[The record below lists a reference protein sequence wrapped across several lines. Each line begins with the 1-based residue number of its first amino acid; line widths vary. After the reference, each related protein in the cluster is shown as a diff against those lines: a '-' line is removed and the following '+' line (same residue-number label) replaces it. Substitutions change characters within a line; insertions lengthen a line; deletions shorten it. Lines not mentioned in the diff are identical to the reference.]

1 MSGNI
6 TLTDTL
12 SINNKKLS
20 IDLNGHTITAANN
33 QRAFNISNDGTLEI
47 KDSVG
52 KGIIQGN
59 GTVTGHGGAIYMEG
73 SGSALTISGGT
84 IQGFTASTSGG
95 GVYMSDG
102 TFNMTG
108 GAIENCT
115 APEGAGVKMYPD
127 SGNTCTFTMSD
138 SAEIKNCSNDGVS
151 IAWSGTSKFIMSGGT
166 IDNNKGYGLWT
177 SARSNTEILLSG
189 GTITNSERYD
199 MVIHTGV
206 QLHVNNATVSGK
218 IQNRGT
224 ITGTENAEF
233 TGTVVNESVG
243 KIVSGKFER
252 IEDASATGVCNEV
265 EYEAYVKLIGHRWP
279 DESTLKAIQD
289 KAHGNAQLK
298 FLSYVTPNDME
309 NTLTIPEGVTV
320 TVDLTGKQVAGE
332 NAEKKII
339 NHGNLTLIDSGTG
352 STLSI
357 PIENNGTLNANG
369 GTVTG
374 EVTNKGTITTTGE
387 KATQF
392 SGGVTNESDGKI
404 ENGTFSGEVTN
415 NGAIND
421 GTFSGKVKN
430 NGTIGNG
437 NFIGAVTNEKT
448 GVISGGKFDESKLT
462 NNGGTLPP
470 KPGDNKPDDT
480 NKDNDKKEDTE
491 PVAPVVK
498 RYDLTVKNA
507 EVTVKDADGKAV
519 EFTKAEDGTLTA
531 KVPENAEVTVKY
543 TAPTDAIVFDLW
555 SINSDAKLDVNV
567 KENPLTFK
575 MPAQAVT
582 IEAMTQ
588 DATIESE
595 GPGVLGTAAMI
606 GVAGAGTAVLGYT
619 GYMIGTE
626 LYLNTVLPA
635 GAAIPQNTTELA
647 KLLDSPADDIS
658 PLTGRELVA
667 RKVKA
672 LSIMA
677 GSYGEKQRA
686 EFNVVN
692 DIPAMRK
699 LFAEWDTPIVQNP
712 FELGKQVMYPGA
724 AIENDFGWAKLHPV
738 VEGYKNYHKM
748 PYDRASWDL
757 LSVVYLLHPEY
768 FTESEPGTVAVDD
781 KGFTNFTPGPDGR
794 HRWLTATP
802 EQLTRLRDCIVRTTT
817 RAPKHTEL

>member
-12 SINNKKLS
+12 SINSEKLS
-20 IDLNGHTITAANN
+20 IDLNGHTITAASN
-33 QRAFNISNDGTLEI
+33 QRAFNISNGGTLEI

-59 GTVTGHGGAIYMEG
+59 GTVTGRGGAIYMEG

-84 IQGFTASTSGG
+84 IQGFTVSAHGGGVYMSGGTFTMTGGKIYNCSSSGTDLSGG
-95 GVYMSDG
+95 GVYMAEG
-102 TFNMTG
+102 TFDMSG
-108 GAIENCT
+108 GSIENCT
-115 APEGAGVKMYPD
+115 AHEGAGVKMYPD
-127 SGNTCTFTMSD
+127 SENTTCTFTMSD
-138 SAEIKNCSNDGVS
+138 LAEIKNCSNDGVS

-233 TGTVVNESVG
+233 TGTVVNESAG
-243 KIVSGKFER
+243 KIESGKFKR
-252 IEDASATGVCNEV
+252 IEDASTAGVCNAV
-265 EYEAYVKLIGHRWP
+265 EYEAYVKLIGHSWP
-279 DESTLKAIQD
+279 DKSTLRAIQD

-298 FLSYVTPNDME
+298 FLSYVTPDDME

-339 NHGNLTLIDSGTG
+339 NYGNLTLIDSGTG
-352 STLSI
+352 GTLNI

-437 NFIGAVTNEKT
+437 NFTGDVTNEKT
-448 GVISGGKFDESKLT
+448 GVISGGKFDENKLT

-606 GVAGAGTAVLGYT
+606 GVAGAGTVVLGYT

-647 KLLDSPADDIS
+647 KLLWTEAGKPAPAAVMAEDATDEQKALTWAVESQLISADKPADAS
-658 PLTGRELVA
+658 VGRWEVI
-667 RKVKA
+667 RGWNRVKE
-672 LSIMA
+672 M
-677 GSYGEKQRA
+677 K
-686 EFNVVN
+686 
-692 DIPAMRK
+692 
-699 LFAEWDTPIVQNP
+699 
-712 FELGKQVMYPGA
+712 
-724 AIENDFGWAKLHPV
+724 
-738 VEGYKNYHKM
+738 
-748 PYDRASWDL
+748 
-757 LSVVYLLHPEY
+757 
-768 FTESEPGTVAVDD
+768 
-781 KGFTNFTPGPDGR
+781 
-794 HRWLTATP
+794 
-802 EQLTRLRDCIVRTTT
+802 
-817 RAPKHTEL
+817 

>member
-1 MSGNI
+1 MSGDI
-6 TLTDTL
+6 TLTGTL

-33 QRAFNISNDGTLEI
+33 QRAFNISNGGTLEI

-52 KGIIQGN
+52 EGIIQGN
-59 GTVTGHGGAIYMEG
+59 GTVTGSGGAIYMKG

-84 IQGFTASTSGG
+84 IQGFTVSAHGGGVYMSGGTFTMTGGKIYNCSSSGTNLSGG
-95 GVYMSDG
+95 GVYMAEG
-102 TFNMTG
+102 TFDMSG
-108 GAIENCT
+108 GSIENCT
-115 APEGAGVKMYPD
+115 AHEGAGVEMYPD

-177 SARSNTEILLSG
+177 SSGSNTEITLSG
-189 GTITNSERYD
+189 GTITNSESYD
-199 MVIHTGV
+199 MVIHKGV
-206 QLHVNNATVSGK
+206 QLRVNDATVSGK

-252 IEDASATGVCNEV
+252 IEDASTAGVCNAV

-279 DESTLKAIQD
+279 DESTLRAIQD
-289 KAHGNAQLK
+289 KAYGNAQLK
-298 FLSYVTPNDME
+298 FPSYVTPNDME

-352 STLSI
+352 STLNI
-357 PIENNGTLNANG
+357 PIENYGTLNANG

-421 GTFSGKVKN
+421 GTFSGKVTN

-437 NFIGAVTNEKT
+437 NFTGAVTNEQT
-448 GVISGGKFDESKLT
+448 GVISGGKFDENKLT

-480 NKDNDKKEDTE
+480 NKDNE
-491 PVAPVVK
+491 

-647 KLLDSPADDIS
+647 KLLWTEAGKPAPAAVMAEDATDEQKALTWAVESQLISADKPADAS
-658 PLTGRELVA
+658 VGRWEVI
-667 RKVKA
+667 RGWNRVKE
-672 LSIMA
+672 M
-677 GSYGEKQRA
+677 K
-686 EFNVVN
+686 
-692 DIPAMRK
+692 
-699 LFAEWDTPIVQNP
+699 
-712 FELGKQVMYPGA
+712 
-724 AIENDFGWAKLHPV
+724 
-738 VEGYKNYHKM
+738 
-748 PYDRASWDL
+748 
-757 LSVVYLLHPEY
+757 
-768 FTESEPGTVAVDD
+768 
-781 KGFTNFTPGPDGR
+781 
-794 HRWLTATP
+794 
-802 EQLTRLRDCIVRTTT
+802 
-817 RAPKHTEL
+817 

>member
-1 MSGNI
+1 MSDDI
-6 TLTDTL
+6 TLTGTL
-12 SINNKKLS
+12 AINSKKLS
-20 IDLNGHTITAANN
+20 IDLSGHTITAANN
-33 QRAFNISNDGTLEI
+33 QRAFNINGGTLEI

-52 KGIIQGN
+52 NGIIQGN
-59 GTVTGHGGAIYMEG
+59 GTVTGHGGAIHMEG

-84 IQGFTASTSGG
+84 IQGFTASTNGG

-151 IAWSGTSKFIMSGGT
+151 IAWSGTSKFIMNGGT

-177 SARSNTEILLSG
+177 SSGSNTEILLNG

-206 QLHVNNATVSGK
+206 QLRVNDATVSGK

-224 ITGTENAEF
+224 ITGTGSAEF
-233 TGTVVNESVG
+233 TGTVVNESAG
-243 KIVSGKFER
+243 KIESGKFKR
-252 IEDASATGVCNEV
+252 IEDASAAGVRNVV
-265 EYEAYVKLIGHRWP
+265 EYEAYVKLIGHSWP
-279 DESTLKAIQD
+279 NESTLRAIQD

-298 FLSYVTPNDME
+298 FLSYVTPDDME
-309 NTLTIPEGVTV
+309 NTLTIPEDVTV

-352 STLSI
+352 STLNI

-415 NGAIND
+415 NGAIEN
-421 GTFSGKVKN
+421 GTFSGKVTN

-437 NFIGAVTNEKT
+437 NFTGAVTNEQT

-470 KPGDNKPDDT
+470 KPGDNKPGDNKPDDT
-480 NKDNDKKEDTE
+480 NKDNDKKEDT
-491 PVAPVVK
+491 
-498 RYDLTVKNA
+498 YDLTVKNA

-647 KLLDSPADDIS
+647 KLLWTEAGKPAPAAVMAEDATDEQKALTWAVESQLISADKPADAS
-658 PLTGRELVA
+658 VGRWEVI
-667 RKVKA
+667 RGWNRVKE
-672 LSIMA
+672 M
-677 GSYGEKQRA
+677 K
-686 EFNVVN
+686 
-692 DIPAMRK
+692 
-699 LFAEWDTPIVQNP
+699 
-712 FELGKQVMYPGA
+712 
-724 AIENDFGWAKLHPV
+724 
-738 VEGYKNYHKM
+738 
-748 PYDRASWDL
+748 
-757 LSVVYLLHPEY
+757 
-768 FTESEPGTVAVDD
+768 
-781 KGFTNFTPGPDGR
+781 
-794 HRWLTATP
+794 
-802 EQLTRLRDCIVRTTT
+802 
-817 RAPKHTEL
+817 

>member
-1 MSGNI
+1 M
-6 TLTDTL
+6 LTGTL

-20 IDLNGHTITAANN
+20 IDLNGHTITAAKN
-33 QRAFNISNDGTLEI
+33 QRAFNISNGGTLEI

-52 KGIIQGN
+52 NGIIQGN
-59 GTVTGHGGAIYMEG
+59 GTVTGHGGAIYMGG

-206 QLHVNNATVSGK
+206 QLRVNNATVSGK

-224 ITGTENAEF
+224 ITGTGNAEF
-233 TGTVVNESVG
+233 TGTVVNESAG
-243 KIVSGKFER
+243 KIESGKFKR
-252 IEDASATGVCNEV
+252 IEDASTAGVRNAV
-265 EYEAYVKLIGHRWP
+265 EYEAYVKLIGYSWP

-298 FLSYVTPNDME
+298 FLSYVTPNGIPPYGMD

-339 NHGNLTLIDSGTG
+339 NYGNLTLIDSGTG
-352 STLSI
+352 GTLNI

-437 NFIGAVTNEKT
+437 NFTGAVTNEKA

-462 NNGGTLPP
+462 NNGGTLPQ

-480 NKDNDKKEDTE
+480 NKDNDKKEDT
-491 PVAPVVK
+491 
-498 RYDLTVKNA
+498 YDLTVKNA

-575 MPAQAVT
+575 MPAHAVT

-647 KLLDSPADDIS
+647 KLLWTEAGKPAPAAVMAEDATDEQKALTWAVESQLISADKPADAS
-658 PLTGRELVA
+658 VGRWEVI
-667 RKVKA
+667 RGWNRVKE
-672 LSIMA
+672 M
-677 GSYGEKQRA
+677 K
-686 EFNVVN
+686 
-692 DIPAMRK
+692 
-699 LFAEWDTPIVQNP
+699 
-712 FELGKQVMYPGA
+712 
-724 AIENDFGWAKLHPV
+724 
-738 VEGYKNYHKM
+738 
-748 PYDRASWDL
+748 
-757 LSVVYLLHPEY
+757 
-768 FTESEPGTVAVDD
+768 
-781 KGFTNFTPGPDGR
+781 
-794 HRWLTATP
+794 
-802 EQLTRLRDCIVRTTT
+802 
-817 RAPKHTEL
+817 

>member
-1 MSGNI
+1 MKKRLISMALAVSMAVSIMPAPALATVGGGGTTLGDDAITLSDATGGTSSGTATPVPDLTGLRDAARDGGNVQLSGNI

-12 SINNKKLS
+12 SINNKNLS

-33 QRAFNISNDGTLEI
+33 QRAFNINGGTLEI

-52 KGIIQGN
+52 NGIIQGN
-59 GTVTGHGGAIYMEG
+59 GTVTGSGGAIYMEG

-206 QLHVNNATVSGK
+206 QLRVNNATVSGK

-224 ITGTENAEF
+224 ITGTGNAEF
-233 TGTVVNESVG
+233 TGTVVNESAG
-243 KIVSGKFER
+243 KIESGKFKR
-252 IEDASATGVCNEV
+252 IEDASPAGVRNAV
-265 EYEAYVKLIGHRWP
+265 EYEAYVKLIGYSWP

-298 FLSYVTPNDME
+298 FLSYVTPNGIPPYGMD

-339 NHGNLTLIDSGTG
+339 NYGNLTLIDSGTG
-352 STLSI
+352 GTLNI

-392 SGGVTNESDGKI
+392 SGGVTNESNGKI

-421 GTFSGKVKN
+421 GTFSGKVTN

-437 NFIGAVTNEKT
+437 NFTGAVTNEKT

-480 NKDNDKKEDTE
+480 NKDNDKKEDT
-491 PVAPVVK
+491 
-498 RYDLTVKNA
+498 YDLTVKNA

-647 KLLDSPADDIS
+647 KLLWTEAGKPAPAAVMAEDATDEQKALTWAVESQLISADKPADAS
-658 PLTGRELVA
+658 VGRWEVI
-667 RKVKA
+667 RGWNRVKE
-672 LSIMA
+672 M
-677 GSYGEKQRA
+677 K
-686 EFNVVN
+686 
-692 DIPAMRK
+692 
-699 LFAEWDTPIVQNP
+699 
-712 FELGKQVMYPGA
+712 
-724 AIENDFGWAKLHPV
+724 
-738 VEGYKNYHKM
+738 
-748 PYDRASWDL
+748 
-757 LSVVYLLHPEY
+757 
-768 FTESEPGTVAVDD
+768 
-781 KGFTNFTPGPDGR
+781 
-794 HRWLTATP
+794 
-802 EQLTRLRDCIVRTTT
+802 
-817 RAPKHTEL
+817 

>member
-1 MSGNI
+1 MRGDI
-6 TLTDTL
+6 KLTGTL

-33 QRAFNISNDGTLEI
+33 QRAFNISNGGTLEI

-52 KGIIQGN
+52 NGIIQGN
-59 GTVTGHGGAIYMEG
+59 GTVTGSGGAIYMEG

-95 GVYMSDG
+95 GVYMRDG

-138 SAEIKNCSNDGVS
+138 LAEIKNCSNDGVS

-224 ITGTENAEF
+224 IIGTGNAEF
-233 TGTVVNESVG
+233 TGTVVNERVG
-243 KIVSGKFER
+243 EIKSGKFKR
-252 IEDASATGVCNEV
+252 IEDASPAGVRNEV
-265 EYEAYVKLIGHRWP
+265 EYEAYVKLIGYSWP

-298 FLSYVTPNDME
+298 FLSYVTPNGIPNGME

-339 NHGNLTLIDSGTG
+339 NYGNLTLIDSGTG

-357 PIENNGTLNANG
+357 PIENYGTLNANG

-421 GTFSGKVKN
+421 GTFSGKVTN

-437 NFIGAVTNEKT
+437 NFTGAVTNEKT

-470 KPGDNKPDDT
+470 KPGDNKPGDNKPDDT
-480 NKDNDKKEDTE
+480 NKDNDKKEDT
-491 PVAPVVK
+491 
-498 RYDLTVKNA
+498 YDLTVKNA

-647 KLLDSPADDIS
+647 KLLWTEAGKPAPAAVMAEDATDEQKALTWAVESQLISADKPADAS
-658 PLTGRELVA
+658 VGRWEVI
-667 RKVKA
+667 RGWNRVKE
-672 LSIMA
+672 M
-677 GSYGEKQRA
+677 K
-686 EFNVVN
+686 
-692 DIPAMRK
+692 
-699 LFAEWDTPIVQNP
+699 
-712 FELGKQVMYPGA
+712 
-724 AIENDFGWAKLHPV
+724 
-738 VEGYKNYHKM
+738 
-748 PYDRASWDL
+748 
-757 LSVVYLLHPEY
+757 
-768 FTESEPGTVAVDD
+768 
-781 KGFTNFTPGPDGR
+781 
-794 HRWLTATP
+794 
-802 EQLTRLRDCIVRTTT
+802 
-817 RAPKHTEL
+817 

>member
-1 MSGNI
+1 MKKRLISMALAVSMAVSIMPAPALATVGGGGTTLGDDAITLSDATGGTSSGTATSVSDLTGLTAAATNGGNVQLSGDI
-6 TLTDTL
+6 TLTGTL

-33 QRAFNISNDGTLEI
+33 QRAFNISNGGTLEI

-52 KGIIQGN
+52 NGIIQGN

-84 IQGFTASTSGG
+84 IQGFTASISGG
-95 GVYMSDG
+95 GVYMRDG

-151 IAWSGTSKFIMSGGT
+151 IASSGTSKFTMSGGT

-224 ITGTENAEF
+224 ITGEGSAEF
-233 TGTVVNESVG
+233 TGTVVNESAG
-243 KIVSGKFER
+243 MIKSGKFKR
-252 IEDASATGVCNEV
+252 IEDASTAGVYNEV
-265 EYEAYVKLIGHRWP
+265 EYEAYVKLIGYSWP

-339 NHGNLTLIDSGTG
+339 NYGNLTLIDSGTG
-352 STLSI
+352 GTLNI

-421 GTFSGKVKN
+421 GTFSGNVTN

-437 NFIGAVTNEKT
+437 NFTGAVTNEKT

-470 KPGDNKPDDT
+470 KPGDNKPGDNKPDDT
-480 NKDNDKKEDTE
+480 NKDNDKKEDT
-491 PVAPVVK
+491 
-498 RYDLTVKNA
+498 YDLTVKNA

-647 KLLDSPADDIS
+647 KLLWTEAGKPAPAAVMAEDATDEQKALTWAVESQLISADKPADAS
-658 PLTGRELVA
+658 VGRWEVI
-667 RKVKA
+667 RGWNRVKE
-672 LSIMA
+672 M
-677 GSYGEKQRA
+677 K
-686 EFNVVN
+686 
-692 DIPAMRK
+692 
-699 LFAEWDTPIVQNP
+699 
-712 FELGKQVMYPGA
+712 
-724 AIENDFGWAKLHPV
+724 
-738 VEGYKNYHKM
+738 
-748 PYDRASWDL
+748 
-757 LSVVYLLHPEY
+757 
-768 FTESEPGTVAVDD
+768 
-781 KGFTNFTPGPDGR
+781 
-794 HRWLTATP
+794 
-802 EQLTRLRDCIVRTTT
+802 
-817 RAPKHTEL
+817 

>member
-6 TLTDTL
+6 TLTGTL

-20 IDLNGHTITAANN
+20 IDLNGYTITAANN
-33 QRAFNISNDGTLEI
+33 QRAFNVSNGGTLEI

-52 KGIIQGN
+52 NGIIQGN
-59 GTVTGHGGAIYMEG
+59 GTVTGHGGAIYMKG

-177 SARSNTEILLSG
+177 SARSNTEITLSG
-189 GTITNSERYD
+189 GTITNSESYD
-199 MVIHTGV
+199 MVIHKGV
-206 QLHVNNATVSGK
+206 QLHVDNATVSGK

-224 ITGTENAEF
+224 ITGTGNAEF
-233 TGTVVNESVG
+233 TGTVVNESNG
-243 KIVSGKFER
+243 RIESGKFKR
-252 IEDASATGVCNEV
+252 IEDASTAGVCNAV
-265 EYEAYVKLIGHRWP
+265 EYEAYVKLIGYSWP

-298 FLSYVTPNDME
+298 FLSYVTPNGIPPYGMT

-352 STLSI
+352 STLNI

-392 SGGVTNESDGKI
+392 SGGVTNESNGKI

-421 GTFSGKVKN
+421 GTFSGNVTN

-437 NFIGAVTNEKT
+437 NFTGAVTNEQT

-480 NKDNDKKEDTE
+480 NKDNE
-491 PVAPVVK
+491 

-519 EFTKAEDGTLTA
+519 EIAKAEDGTLTA

-606 GVAGAGTAVLGYT
+606 GVGVAGTAVLGYT

-647 KLLDSPADDIS
+647 KLLWTEAGKPAPAAVMAEDATDEQKALTWAVESQLISADKPADAS
-658 PLTGRELVA
+658 VGRWEVI
-667 RKVKA
+667 RGWNRVKE
-672 LSIMA
+672 M
-677 GSYGEKQRA
+677 K
-686 EFNVVN
+686 
-692 DIPAMRK
+692 
-699 LFAEWDTPIVQNP
+699 
-712 FELGKQVMYPGA
+712 
-724 AIENDFGWAKLHPV
+724 
-738 VEGYKNYHKM
+738 
-748 PYDRASWDL
+748 
-757 LSVVYLLHPEY
+757 
-768 FTESEPGTVAVDD
+768 
-781 KGFTNFTPGPDGR
+781 
-794 HRWLTATP
+794 
-802 EQLTRLRDCIVRTTT
+802 
-817 RAPKHTEL
+817 

>member
-1 MSGNI
+1 MSDDI
-6 TLTDTL
+6 TLTGTL
-12 SINNKKLS
+12 AINSKKLS
-20 IDLNGHTITAANN
+20 IDLSGHTITAANN
-33 QRAFNISNDGTLEI
+33 QRAFNINGGTLEI

-52 KGIIQGN
+52 NGIIQGN
-59 GTVTGHGGAIYMEG
+59 GTVTGSGGAIHMEG

-84 IQGFTASTSGG
+84 IQGFTASTNGG

-151 IAWSGTSKFIMSGGT
+151 IAWSGTSKFIMNGGT

-177 SARSNTEILLSG
+177 SSGSNTEILLNG

-206 QLHVNNATVSGK
+206 QLRVNDATVSGK

-224 ITGTENAEF
+224 ITGTGSAEF
-233 TGTVVNESVG
+233 TGTVVNESAG
-243 KIVSGKFER
+243 KIESGKFKR
-252 IEDASATGVCNEV
+252 IEDASAAGVRNVV
-265 EYEAYVKLIGHRWP
+265 EYEAYVKLIGHSWP
-279 DESTLKAIQD
+279 NESTLRAIQD

-298 FLSYVTPNDME
+298 FLSYVTPDDME
-309 NTLTIPEGVTV
+309 NTLTIPEDVTV

-352 STLSI
+352 STLNI

-374 EVTNKGTITTTGE
+374 EMTNKGTITTTGE

-415 NGAIND
+415 NGAIEN
-421 GTFSGKVKN
+421 GTFSGKVTN

-437 NFIGAVTNEKT
+437 NFTGAVTNEQT

-480 NKDNDKKEDTE
+480 NKDNDKKEDT
-491 PVAPVVK
+491 
-498 RYDLTVKNA
+498 YDLTVKNA

-647 KLLDSPADDIS
+647 KLLWTEAGKPAPAAVMAEDATDEQKALTWAVESQLISADKPADAS
-658 PLTGRELVA
+658 VGRWEVI
-667 RKVKA
+667 RGWNRVKE
-672 LSIMA
+672 M
-677 GSYGEKQRA
+677 K
-686 EFNVVN
+686 
-692 DIPAMRK
+692 
-699 LFAEWDTPIVQNP
+699 
-712 FELGKQVMYPGA
+712 
-724 AIENDFGWAKLHPV
+724 
-738 VEGYKNYHKM
+738 
-748 PYDRASWDL
+748 
-757 LSVVYLLHPEY
+757 
-768 FTESEPGTVAVDD
+768 
-781 KGFTNFTPGPDGR
+781 
-794 HRWLTATP
+794 
-802 EQLTRLRDCIVRTTT
+802 
-817 RAPKHTEL
+817 

>member
-1 MSGNI
+1 MKKRLISMALAVSMAVSIMPAPALATVGGGGTTLGDDAITLSDATGGTSSGTATPVSDWTGLTDAVRKGGNVQLSGNI
-6 TLTDTL
+6 ALTDTL
-12 SINNKKLS
+12 SINNKILS

-33 QRAFNISNDGTLEI
+33 QRAFNINGGKLEI

-52 KGIIQGN
+52 NGIIQGN
-59 GTVTGHGGAIYMEG
+59 GTVTGSGGAIYMEG

-127 SGNTCTFTMSD
+127 SGNTCTFTMSG

-177 SARSNTEILLSG
+177 SSRSNTEILLSG
-189 GTITNSERYD
+189 GTIANNEDYD
-199 MVIHTGV
+199 MVIHRKVTL
-206 QLHVNNATVSGK
+206 QVNSATVSGK
-218 IQNRGT
+218 IRNFGT
-224 ITGTENAEF
+224 ITGEGSAEF
-233 TGTVVNESVG
+233 TGTVVNESAG
-243 KIVSGKFER
+243 EIKSGKFKR
-252 IEDASATGVCNEV
+252 IEDASPAGVRNEV
-265 EYEAYVKLIGHRWP
+265 EYEAYVKLIDYSWP
-279 DESTLKAIQD
+279 DESTLRAIQD

-298 FLSYVTPNDME
+298 FLSYVAPNAMT

-339 NHGNLTLIDSGTG
+339 NYGNLTLIDSGTG
-352 STLSI
+352 GTLNI
-357 PIENNGTLNANG
+357 PIENDGTLNANG

-392 SGGVTNESDGKI
+392 SGGVTNESNGKI

-437 NFIGAVTNEKT
+437 NFTGAVTNEQT

-531 KVPENAEVTVKY
+531 KVSENAEVTVKY

-626 LYLNTVLPA
+626 LYLNNVLPA

-647 KLLDSPADDIS
+647 KLLWTEAGKPAPAAVMAEDATDEQKALTWAVESQLISADKPADAS
-658 PLTGRELVA
+658 VGRWEVI
-667 RKVKA
+667 RGWNRVKE
-672 LSIMA
+672 M
-677 GSYGEKQRA
+677 K
-686 EFNVVN
+686 
-692 DIPAMRK
+692 
-699 LFAEWDTPIVQNP
+699 
-712 FELGKQVMYPGA
+712 
-724 AIENDFGWAKLHPV
+724 
-738 VEGYKNYHKM
+738 
-748 PYDRASWDL
+748 
-757 LSVVYLLHPEY
+757 
-768 FTESEPGTVAVDD
+768 
-781 KGFTNFTPGPDGR
+781 
-794 HRWLTATP
+794 
-802 EQLTRLRDCIVRTTT
+802 
-817 RAPKHTEL
+817 

>member
-1 MSGNI
+1 MKKRLISMALAVSMAVSIMPAPALATVGGGGTTLGDDAITLSDATGGTSSGTATPVSDLTGLRDAAKKGGNVQLIGDI

-12 SINNKKLS
+12 SINSKKLS

-33 QRAFNISNDGTLEI
+33 QRAFNISNGGTLEI
-47 KDSVG
+47 KDSMG
-52 KGIIQGN
+52 NGIIQGN

-95 GVYMSDG
+95 GVYMRDG

-115 APEGAGVKMYPD
+115 ASEGAGVKMYPD

-151 IAWSGTSKFIMSGGT
+151 IASSGTSKFTMSGGT

-233 TGTVVNESVG
+233 TGTVVNESAG
-243 KIVSGKFER
+243 KIESGKFKR
-252 IEDASATGVCNEV
+252 IEDASTAGVCNAV
-265 EYEAYVKLIGHRWP
+265 EYEAYVKLIGHSWP
-279 DESTLKAIQD
+279 DKSTLRAIQD

-298 FLSYVTPNDME
+298 FLSYVTPDDME

-320 TVDLTGKQVAGE
+320 TVDLTGKQVAGV
-332 NAEKKII
+332 NTEKKII

-352 STLSI
+352 GTLNI

-421 GTFSGKVKN
+421 GTFSGNVTN

-437 NFIGAVTNEKT
+437 NFTGAVTNEQT

-470 KPGDNKPDDT
+470 KPGDNKPGDNKPDDT
-480 NKDNDKKEDTE
+480 NKDNDKKEDT
-491 PVAPVVK
+491 
-498 RYDLTVKNA
+498 YDLTVKNA

-647 KLLDSPADDIS
+647 KLLWTEAGKPAPAAVMAEDATDEQKALTWAVESQLISADKPADAS
-658 PLTGRELVA
+658 VGRWEVI
-667 RKVKA
+667 RGWNRVKE
-672 LSIMA
+672 M
-677 GSYGEKQRA
+677 K
-686 EFNVVN
+686 
-692 DIPAMRK
+692 
-699 LFAEWDTPIVQNP
+699 
-712 FELGKQVMYPGA
+712 
-724 AIENDFGWAKLHPV
+724 
-738 VEGYKNYHKM
+738 
-748 PYDRASWDL
+748 
-757 LSVVYLLHPEY
+757 
-768 FTESEPGTVAVDD
+768 
-781 KGFTNFTPGPDGR
+781 
-794 HRWLTATP
+794 
-802 EQLTRLRDCIVRTTT
+802 
-817 RAPKHTEL
+817 

>member
-1 MSGNI
+1 MKKRLISMALAVSMAVSIMPAPALATVGGGGTTLGDDAI
-6 TLTDTL
+6 TLSDATGGTSSGTATSVSDLTGLRDAARDGGNVQLSGDIALTGTL

-20 IDLNGHTITAANN
+20 IDLNGHTITAASN

-52 KGIIQGN
+52 NGIIQGN
-59 GTVTGHGGAIYMEG
+59 GTVTGSGGAIYMEG

-95 GVYMSDG
+95 GVYMRDG

-138 SAEIKNCSNDGVS
+138 LAEIKNCSNDGVS

-233 TGTVVNESVG
+233 TGTVVNESAG
-243 KIVSGKFER
+243 KIESGKFKR
-252 IEDASATGVCNEV
+252 IEDASTAGVCNAV
-265 EYEAYVKLIGHRWP
+265 EYEAYVKLIGHSWP
-279 DESTLKAIQD
+279 DKSTLRAIQD

-298 FLSYVTPNDME
+298 FLSYVTPDDME

-339 NHGNLTLIDSGTG
+339 NYGNLTLIDSGTG
-352 STLSI
+352 GTLNI

-437 NFIGAVTNEKT
+437 NFTGDVTNEKT
-448 GVISGGKFDESKLT
+448 GVISGGKFDENKLT

-470 KPGDNKPDDT
+470 KPGDNKPGDNKPGDNKPDDT
-480 NKDNDKKEDTE
+480 NKDNDKKEDT
-491 PVAPVVK
+491 
-498 RYDLTVKNA
+498 YDLTVKNA

-531 KVPENAEVTVKY
+531 KVPKNAEVTVKY

-575 MPAQAVT
+575 MPPQAVT

-647 KLLDSPADDIS
+647 KLLWTEAGKPAPAAVMAEDATDEQKALTWAVESQLISADKPADAS
-658 PLTGRELVA
+658 VGRWEVI
-667 RKVKA
+667 RGWNRVKE
-672 LSIMA
+672 M
-677 GSYGEKQRA
+677 K
-686 EFNVVN
+686 
-692 DIPAMRK
+692 
-699 LFAEWDTPIVQNP
+699 
-712 FELGKQVMYPGA
+712 
-724 AIENDFGWAKLHPV
+724 
-738 VEGYKNYHKM
+738 
-748 PYDRASWDL
+748 
-757 LSVVYLLHPEY
+757 
-768 FTESEPGTVAVDD
+768 
-781 KGFTNFTPGPDGR
+781 
-794 HRWLTATP
+794 
-802 EQLTRLRDCIVRTTT
+802 
-817 RAPKHTEL
+817 

>member
-1 MSGNI
+1 MSGDI
-6 TLTDTL
+6 TLTGTL

-33 QRAFNISNDGTLEI
+33 QRAFNISNGGTLEI
-47 KDSVG
+47 KDRVG

-59 GTVTGHGGAIYMEG
+59 GTVTGSGGAIYMEG

-95 GVYMSDG
+95 GVYMRDG

-115 APEGAGVKMYPD
+115 ASEGAGVKMYPD

-151 IAWSGTSKFIMSGGT
+151 IAWSGTSKFTMSGGT

-177 SARSNTEILLSG
+177 SSGSNTEILLSG

-206 QLHVNNATVSGK
+206 QLHVNNATVNGK

-224 ITGTENAEF
+224 IIGTGNAEF
-233 TGTVVNESVG
+233 TGTVVNESAG
-243 KIVSGKFER
+243 MIKSGKFKR
-252 IEDASATGVCNEV
+252 IEDASTAGVCNEV
-265 EYEAYVKLIGHRWP
+265 EYEAYVKLIGYSWP

-357 PIENNGTLNANG
+357 PIENDGTLNANG

-415 NGAIND
+415 NGAIEN
-421 GTFSGKVKN
+421 GTFSGNVTN

-437 NFIGAVTNEKT
+437 NFTGAVINEKT

-470 KPGDNKPDDT
+470 KPGDNKPGDNKPGDNKPDDT
-480 NKDNDKKEDTE
+480 NKDNDKKEDT
-491 PVAPVVK
+491 
-498 RYDLTVKNA
+498 YDLTVKNA

-543 TAPTDAIVFDLW
+543 TASTDAIVFDLW

-647 KLLDSPADDIS
+647 KLLWTEAGKPAPAAVMAEDATDEQKALTWAVESQLISADKPADAS
-658 PLTGRELVA
+658 VGRWEVI
-667 RKVKA
+667 RGWNRVKE
-672 LSIMA
+672 M
-677 GSYGEKQRA
+677 K
-686 EFNVVN
+686 
-692 DIPAMRK
+692 
-699 LFAEWDTPIVQNP
+699 
-712 FELGKQVMYPGA
+712 
-724 AIENDFGWAKLHPV
+724 
-738 VEGYKNYHKM
+738 
-748 PYDRASWDL
+748 
-757 LSVVYLLHPEY
+757 
-768 FTESEPGTVAVDD
+768 
-781 KGFTNFTPGPDGR
+781 
-794 HRWLTATP
+794 
-802 EQLTRLRDCIVRTTT
+802 
-817 RAPKHTEL
+817 

>member
-6 TLTDTL
+6 ALTGTL
-12 SINNKKLS
+12 SINNKNLS

-33 QRAFNISNDGTLEI
+33 QRAFNINGGTLEI

-52 KGIIQGN
+52 NGIIQGN
-59 GTVTGHGGAIYMEG
+59 GTVTGSGGAIYMEG

-95 GVYMSDG
+95 GVYMRDG

-138 SAEIKNCSNDGVS
+138 LAEIKNCSNDGVS

-233 TGTVVNESVG
+233 TGTVVNESAG
-243 KIVSGKFER
+243 KIESGKFKR
-252 IEDASATGVCNEV
+252 IEDASTAGVCNAV
-265 EYEAYVKLIGHRWP
+265 EYEAYVKLIGYSWP

-298 FLSYVTPNDME
+298 FLSYVTPNGIPPYGMD

-339 NHGNLTLIDSGTG
+339 NYGNLTLIDSGTG
-352 STLSI
+352 GTLNI

-437 NFIGAVTNEKT
+437 NFTGAVTNEKA

-462 NNGGTLPP
+462 NNGGTLSPKP
-470 KPGDNKPDDT
+470 GDNKPGDNKPDDT
-480 NKDNDKKEDTE
+480 NKDNDKKEDT
-491 PVAPVVK
+491 
-498 RYDLTVKNA
+498 YDLTVKNA

-575 MPAQAVT
+575 MPAHAVT

-647 KLLDSPADDIS
+647 KLLWTEAGKPAPAAVMAEDATDEQKALTWAVESQLISADKPADAS
-658 PLTGRELVA
+658 VGRWEVI
-667 RKVKA
+667 RGWNRVKE
-672 LSIMA
+672 M
-677 GSYGEKQRA
+677 K
-686 EFNVVN
+686 
-692 DIPAMRK
+692 
-699 LFAEWDTPIVQNP
+699 
-712 FELGKQVMYPGA
+712 
-724 AIENDFGWAKLHPV
+724 
-738 VEGYKNYHKM
+738 
-748 PYDRASWDL
+748 
-757 LSVVYLLHPEY
+757 
-768 FTESEPGTVAVDD
+768 
-781 KGFTNFTPGPDGR
+781 
-794 HRWLTATP
+794 
-802 EQLTRLRDCIVRTTT
+802 
-817 RAPKHTEL
+817 

>member
-1 MSGNI
+1 MSGDI
-6 TLTDTL
+6 ALTGTL

-33 QRAFNISNDGTLEI
+33 QRAFNISNGGTLEI

-224 ITGTENAEF
+224 IIGTGNAEF
-233 TGTVVNESVG
+233 TGTVVNERVG
-243 KIVSGKFER
+243 EIKSGKFKR
-252 IEDASATGVCNEV
+252 IEDASPAGVRNEV
-265 EYEAYVKLIGHRWP
+265 EYEAYVKLIGYSWP

-298 FLSYVTPNDME
+298 FLSYVTPNGIPNGME

-339 NHGNLTLIDSGTG
+339 NYGNLTLIDSGTG
-352 STLSI
+352 GTLNI

-421 GTFSGKVKN
+421 GTFSGKVTN

-437 NFIGAVTNEKT
+437 NFTGAVTNEKT

-470 KPGDNKPDDT
+470 KPGDNKPGDNKPDDT
-480 NKDNDKKEDTE
+480 NKDNDKKEDT
-491 PVAPVVK
+491 
-498 RYDLTVKNA
+498 YDLTVKNA

-647 KLLDSPADDIS
+647 KLLWTEAGKPAPAAVMAEDATDEQKALTWAVESQLISADKPADAS
-658 PLTGRELVA
+658 VGRWEVI
-667 RKVKA
+667 RGWNRVKE
-672 LSIMA
+672 M
-677 GSYGEKQRA
+677 K
-686 EFNVVN
+686 
-692 DIPAMRK
+692 
-699 LFAEWDTPIVQNP
+699 
-712 FELGKQVMYPGA
+712 
-724 AIENDFGWAKLHPV
+724 
-738 VEGYKNYHKM
+738 
-748 PYDRASWDL
+748 
-757 LSVVYLLHPEY
+757 
-768 FTESEPGTVAVDD
+768 
-781 KGFTNFTPGPDGR
+781 
-794 HRWLTATP
+794 
-802 EQLTRLRDCIVRTTT
+802 
-817 RAPKHTEL
+817 

>member
-1 MSGNI
+1 MSGDI
-6 TLTDTL
+6 TLTGTL
-12 SINNKKLS
+12 SINSKKLS

-33 QRAFNISNDGTLEI
+33 QRAFNISNGGTLEI

-52 KGIIQGN
+52 NGIIQGN
-59 GTVTGHGGAIYMEG
+59 GTVTGRGGAIYMEG

-84 IQGFTASTSGG
+84 IQGFTVSAHGGGVYMSGGTFTMTGGKIYNCSSSGTDLSGG
-95 GVYMSDG
+95 GVYMAEG
-102 TFNMTG
+102 TFDMSG
-108 GAIENCT
+108 GSIENCT
-115 APEGAGVKMYPD
+115 AHEGAGVEMYPD

-138 SAEIKNCSNDGVS
+138 SAEIKNCSNNGVS
-151 IAWSGTSKFIMSGGT
+151 IAWSGTSKFIMSGGA

-177 SARSNTEILLSG
+177 SAGSNTEITLSG
-189 GTITNSERYD
+189 GTITNNEDYD
-199 MVIHTGV
+199 MVIHRKVTL
-206 QLHVNNATVSGK
+206 QVNSATVSGK
-218 IQNRGT
+218 IRNFGT
-224 ITGTENAEF
+224 ITGEGSAEF
-233 TGTVVNESVG
+233 TGTVVNESAG
-243 KIVSGKFER
+243 KIKSGKFER
-252 IEDASATGVCNEV
+252 IEDASPAGVYNEV
-265 EYEAYVKLIGHRWP
+265 EYEAYVKLISHRWP
-279 DESTLKAIQD
+279 NVETLRQLQNKVQ
-289 KAHGNAQLK
+289 GNVQLK
-298 FLSYVTPNDME
+298 FSSQVTPDDME
-309 NTLTIPEGVTV
+309 NTLTIPEDVTV

-352 STLSI
+352 STLNI
-357 PIENNGTLNANG
+357 PIENYGTLNANG

-421 GTFSGKVKN
+421 GTFSGNVTN

-437 NFIGAVTNEKT
+437 NFTGAVTNEKT

-480 NKDNDKKEDTE
+480 NKDNE
-491 PVAPVVK
+491 

-647 KLLDSPADDIS
+647 KLLWTEAGKPAPAAVMAEDATDEQKALTWAVESQLISADKPADAS
-658 PLTGRELVA
+658 VGRWEVI
-667 RKVKA
+667 RGWNRVKE
-672 LSIMA
+672 M
-677 GSYGEKQRA
+677 K
-686 EFNVVN
+686 
-692 DIPAMRK
+692 
-699 LFAEWDTPIVQNP
+699 
-712 FELGKQVMYPGA
+712 
-724 AIENDFGWAKLHPV
+724 
-738 VEGYKNYHKM
+738 
-748 PYDRASWDL
+748 
-757 LSVVYLLHPEY
+757 
-768 FTESEPGTVAVDD
+768 
-781 KGFTNFTPGPDGR
+781 
-794 HRWLTATP
+794 
-802 EQLTRLRDCIVRTTT
+802 
-817 RAPKHTEL
+817 

>member
-1 MSGNI
+1 MSGDI
-6 TLTDTL
+6 TLTGTL
-12 SINNKKLS
+12 SINNKELS

-33 QRAFNISNDGTLEI
+33 QRAFNINGGTLEI

-52 KGIIQGN
+52 NGIIQGN
-59 GTVTGHGGAIYMEG
+59 GTVTGSGGAIYMEG

-95 GVYMSDG
+95 GVYMRDG

-138 SAEIKNCSNDGVS
+138 LAEIKNCSNDGVS

-233 TGTVVNESVG
+233 TGTVVNESAG
-243 KIVSGKFER
+243 KIESGKFKR
-252 IEDASATGVCNEV
+252 IEDASPAGVRNEV
-265 EYEAYVKLIGHRWP
+265 EYEAYVKLIDYSWP
-279 DESTLKAIQD
+279 DESTLRAIQD

-298 FLSYVTPNDME
+298 FLSYVAPNAMT

-339 NHGNLTLIDSGTG
+339 NYGNLTLIDSGTG
-352 STLSI
+352 GTLNI
-357 PIENNGTLNANG
+357 PIENYGTLNANG

-421 GTFSGKVKN
+421 GTFSGKVTN

-437 NFIGAVTNEKT
+437 NFTGAVTNEKT

-480 NKDNDKKEDTE
+480 NKDNE
-491 PVAPVVK
+491 

-507 EVTVKDADGKAV
+507 EVTVKDADGKTV

-647 KLLDSPADDIS
+647 KLLWTEAGKPAPAAVMAEDATDEQKALTWAVESQLISADKPADAS
-658 PLTGRELVA
+658 VGRWEVI
-667 RKVKA
+667 RGWNKVKE
-672 LSIMA
+672 M
-677 GSYGEKQRA
+677 K
-686 EFNVVN
+686 
-692 DIPAMRK
+692 
-699 LFAEWDTPIVQNP
+699 
-712 FELGKQVMYPGA
+712 
-724 AIENDFGWAKLHPV
+724 
-738 VEGYKNYHKM
+738 
-748 PYDRASWDL
+748 
-757 LSVVYLLHPEY
+757 
-768 FTESEPGTVAVDD
+768 
-781 KGFTNFTPGPDGR
+781 
-794 HRWLTATP
+794 
-802 EQLTRLRDCIVRTTT
+802 
-817 RAPKHTEL
+817 

>member
-6 TLTDTL
+6 TLTGTL

-33 QRAFNISNDGTLEI
+33 QRAFNISSGGTLEI

-59 GTVTGHGGAIYMEG
+59 GTVTGRGGAIYMEG

-84 IQGFTASTSGG
+84 IQGFTVSAHGGGVYMRDGIFNMTEGAIENCTASTSGG
-95 GVYMSDG
+95 GVYMNDG

-108 GAIENCT
+108 GTIENCT

-151 IAWSGTSKFIMSGGT
+151 IAWSGTSRFIMSGGT

-177 SARSNTEILLSG
+177 SSGSNTEITLSG
-189 GTITNSERYD
+189 GTITNSEDYD
-199 MVIHTGV
+199 MVIHRKVTL
-206 QLHVNNATVSGK
+206 QVNSATVSGK
-218 IQNRGT
+218 IRNYGT
-224 ITGTENAEF
+224 ITGEGSAEF
-233 TGTVVNESVG
+233 TGTVVNESKG
-243 KIVSGKFER
+243 TIKSGKFER
-252 IEDASATGVCNEV
+252 IEDASAAGVCNAV

-298 FLSYVTPNDME
+298 FMSYVTPNDME

-352 STLSI
+352 STLNI

-392 SGGVTNESDGKI
+392 SGGVTNESNGKI

-421 GTFSGKVKN
+421 GTFSGNVTN

-437 NFIGAVTNEKT
+437 NFTGAVTNEQT

-480 NKDNDKKEDTE
+480 NKDNE
-491 PVAPVVK
+491 

-555 SINSDAKLDVNV
+555 SINSDAKLDVNT
-567 KENPLTFK
+567 KENPLTFT
-575 MPAQAVT
+575 MPDKAVT
-582 IEAMTQ
+582 IEAMTR
-588 DATIESE
+588 DATIEDD
-595 GPGVLGTAAMI
+595 GPDILGTAAMI
-606 GVAGAGTAVLGYT
+606 GVGVAGTAVLGYT

-647 KLLDSPADDIS
+647 KLLWTEAGKPAPAAVMAEDATDEQKALTWAVESQLISADKPADAS
-658 PLTGRELVA
+658 VGRWEVI
-667 RKVKA
+667 RGWNRVKE
-672 LSIMA
+672 M
-677 GSYGEKQRA
+677 K
-686 EFNVVN
+686 
-692 DIPAMRK
+692 
-699 LFAEWDTPIVQNP
+699 
-712 FELGKQVMYPGA
+712 
-724 AIENDFGWAKLHPV
+724 
-738 VEGYKNYHKM
+738 
-748 PYDRASWDL
+748 
-757 LSVVYLLHPEY
+757 
-768 FTESEPGTVAVDD
+768 
-781 KGFTNFTPGPDGR
+781 
-794 HRWLTATP
+794 
-802 EQLTRLRDCIVRTTT
+802 
-817 RAPKHTEL
+817 

>member
-1 MSGNI
+1 LSDDI
-6 TLTDTL
+6 TLTGTL

-52 KGIIQGN
+52 NGIIQGN

-115 APEGAGVKMYPD
+115 ASEGAGVKMYPG
-127 SGNTCTFTMSD
+127 SGNTCTFTMSG

-177 SARSNTEILLSG
+177 SAGSNTEILLSG

-206 QLHVNNATVSGK
+206 QLHVNDATVSGK

-224 ITGTENAEF
+224 ITGEGSAEF
-233 TGTVVNESVG
+233 TGTVVNESKG
-243 KIVSGKFER
+243 TIKSGKFER
-252 IEDASATGVCNEV
+252 IEDASAAGVCNAV
-265 EYEAYVKLIGHRWP
+265 EYEAYVKLIGHSWP
-279 DESTLKAIQD
+279 NESTLRAIQD

-298 FLSYVTPNDME
+298 FLSYVTPDDME
-309 NTLTIPEGVTV
+309 NTLTIPEDVTV

-332 NAEKKII
+332 NAEII

-437 NFIGAVTNEKT
+437 NFTGAVTNEQT

-462 NNGGTLPP
+462 NNGGTLPL

-480 NKDNDKKEDTE
+480 NKDNDKKEDT
-491 PVAPVVK
+491 
-498 RYDLTVKNA
+498 YDLTVKNA

-647 KLLDSPADDIS
+647 KLLWTEAGKPAPAAVMAEDATDEQKALTWAVESQLISADKPADAS
-658 PLTGRELVA
+658 VGRWEVI
-667 RKVKA
+667 RGWNRVKE
-672 LSIMA
+672 M
-677 GSYGEKQRA
+677 K
-686 EFNVVN
+686 
-692 DIPAMRK
+692 
-699 LFAEWDTPIVQNP
+699 
-712 FELGKQVMYPGA
+712 
-724 AIENDFGWAKLHPV
+724 
-738 VEGYKNYHKM
+738 
-748 PYDRASWDL
+748 
-757 LSVVYLLHPEY
+757 
-768 FTESEPGTVAVDD
+768 
-781 KGFTNFTPGPDGR
+781 
-794 HRWLTATP
+794 
-802 EQLTRLRDCIVRTTT
+802 
-817 RAPKHTEL
+817 

>member
-1 MSGNI
+1 MKKRLISMALAVSMAVSIMPAPALATVGGGGTTLGDDAITQSDATGGTSGGTATSVSDLTGLTAAAKNGGNVQLSGNI

-33 QRAFNISNDGTLEI
+33 QRAFNINGGTLEI

-52 KGIIQGN
+52 NGIIQGN
-59 GTVTGHGGAIYMEG
+59 GTVTGSGGAIHMEG

-115 APEGAGVKMYPD
+115 ASEGAGVKMYPD
-127 SGNTCTFTMSD
+127 SGNTCTFIMSG

-177 SARSNTEILLSG
+177 SAGSNTEILLSG

-206 QLHVNNATVSGK
+206 QLRVNDATVSGK

-224 ITGTENAEF
+224 ITGTGNAEF
-233 TGTVVNESVG
+233 TGTVVNESAG
-243 KIVSGKFER
+243 KIESGKFKR
-252 IEDASATGVCNEV
+252 IEDASTAGVRNAV
-265 EYEAYVKLIGHRWP
+265 EYEAYVKLIGHSWP
-279 DESTLKAIQD
+279 NESTLRAIQD

-298 FLSYVTPNDME
+298 FLSYVTPDDME
-309 NTLTIPEGVTV
+309 NTLTIPEDVTV

-352 STLSI
+352 STLNI

-415 NGAIND
+415 NGAIEN
-421 GTFSGKVKN
+421 GTFSGKVTN

-437 NFIGAVTNEKT
+437 NFTGAVTNEQT

-480 NKDNDKKEDTE
+480 NKDNDKKEDT
-491 PVAPVVK
+491 
-498 RYDLTVKNA
+498 YDLTVKNA

-647 KLLDSPADDIS
+647 KLLWTEAGKPAPAAVMAEDATDEQKALTWAVESQLISADKPADAS
-658 PLTGRELVA
+658 VGRWEVI
-667 RKVKA
+667 RGWNRVKE
-672 LSIMA
+672 M
-677 GSYGEKQRA
+677 K
-686 EFNVVN
+686 
-692 DIPAMRK
+692 
-699 LFAEWDTPIVQNP
+699 
-712 FELGKQVMYPGA
+712 
-724 AIENDFGWAKLHPV
+724 
-738 VEGYKNYHKM
+738 
-748 PYDRASWDL
+748 
-757 LSVVYLLHPEY
+757 
-768 FTESEPGTVAVDD
+768 
-781 KGFTNFTPGPDGR
+781 
-794 HRWLTATP
+794 
-802 EQLTRLRDCIVRTTT
+802 
-817 RAPKHTEL
+817 

>member
-1 MSGNI
+1 MRGDI
-6 TLTDTL
+6 KLTGTL

-33 QRAFNISNDGTLEI
+33 QRAFNISNGGTLEI

-52 KGIIQGN
+52 NGIIQGN
-59 GTVTGHGGAIYMEG
+59 GTVTGSGGAIYMEG

-95 GVYMSDG
+95 GVYMRDG

-138 SAEIKNCSNDGVS
+138 LAEIKNCSNDGVS

-224 ITGTENAEF
+224 IIGTGNAEF
-233 TGTVVNESVG
+233 TGTVVNERVG
-243 KIVSGKFER
+243 EIKSGKFKR

-415 NGAIND
+415 NGAIEN
-421 GTFSGKVKN
+421 GTFSGNVTN

-437 NFIGAVTNEKT
+437 NFTGAVINEKT

-470 KPGDNKPDDT
+470 KPGDNKPGDNKPDDT
-480 NKDNDKKEDTE
+480 NKDNDKKEDT
-491 PVAPVVK
+491 
-498 RYDLTVKNA
+498 YDLTVKNA

-647 KLLDSPADDIS
+647 KLLWTEAGKPAPAAVMAEDATDEQKALTWAVESQLISADKPADAS
-658 PLTGRELVA
+658 VGRWEVI
-667 RKVKA
+667 RGWNRVKE
-672 LSIMA
+672 M
-677 GSYGEKQRA
+677 K
-686 EFNVVN
+686 
-692 DIPAMRK
+692 
-699 LFAEWDTPIVQNP
+699 
-712 FELGKQVMYPGA
+712 
-724 AIENDFGWAKLHPV
+724 
-738 VEGYKNYHKM
+738 
-748 PYDRASWDL
+748 
-757 LSVVYLLHPEY
+757 
-768 FTESEPGTVAVDD
+768 
-781 KGFTNFTPGPDGR
+781 
-794 HRWLTATP
+794 
-802 EQLTRLRDCIVRTTT
+802 
-817 RAPKHTEL
+817 

>member
-1 MSGNI
+1 MSGDI
-6 TLTDTL
+6 TLTGTL

-33 QRAFNISNDGTLEI
+33 QRAFNISNGGTLEI

-52 KGIIQGN
+52 NGIIQGN
-59 GTVTGHGGAIYMEG
+59 GTVTGSGGAIYMEG

-84 IQGFTASTSGG
+84 IQGFTASISGG
-95 GVYMSDG
+95 GVYMRDG

-151 IAWSGTSKFIMSGGT
+151 IASSGTSKFTMSGGT

-233 TGTVVNESVG
+233 TGTVVNESAG
-243 KIVSGKFER
+243 KIESGKFKR
-252 IEDASATGVCNEV
+252 IEDASTAGVCNAV
-265 EYEAYVKLIGHRWP
+265 EYEAYVKLIGHSWP
-279 DESTLKAIQD
+279 DESTLRAIQD

-298 FLSYVTPNDME
+298 FLSYVTPDDME

-352 STLSI
+352 GTLSI
-357 PIENNGTLNANG
+357 PIENYGTLNANG

-421 GTFSGKVKN
+421 GTFSGNVTN

-437 NFIGAVTNEKT
+437 NFTGAVTNEKT
-448 GVISGGKFDESKLT
+448 GVISGGKFDESQLT

-470 KPGDNKPDDT
+470 KPGDNKPGDNKPDDT
-480 NKDNDKKEDTE
+480 NKDNDKKEDT
-491 PVAPVVK
+491 
-498 RYDLTVKNA
+498 YDLTVKNA

-575 MPAQAVT
+575 MPPQAVT

-647 KLLDSPADDIS
+647 KLLWTEAGKPAPAAVMAEDATDEQKALTWAVESQLISADKPADAS
-658 PLTGRELVA
+658 VGRWEVI
-667 RKVKA
+667 RGWNRVKE
-672 LSIMA
+672 M
-677 GSYGEKQRA
+677 K
-686 EFNVVN
+686 
-692 DIPAMRK
+692 
-699 LFAEWDTPIVQNP
+699 
-712 FELGKQVMYPGA
+712 
-724 AIENDFGWAKLHPV
+724 
-738 VEGYKNYHKM
+738 
-748 PYDRASWDL
+748 
-757 LSVVYLLHPEY
+757 
-768 FTESEPGTVAVDD
+768 
-781 KGFTNFTPGPDGR
+781 
-794 HRWLTATP
+794 
-802 EQLTRLRDCIVRTTT
+802 
-817 RAPKHTEL
+817 

>member
-1 MSGNI
+1 MSDDI
-6 TLTDTL
+6 TLTGTL

-52 KGIIQGN
+52 NGIIQGN

-95 GVYMSDG
+95 GVYMSGG

-115 APEGAGVKMYPD
+115 ASEGAGVKMYPD

-177 SARSNTEILLSG
+177 SAYSNTEILLSG

-199 MVIHTGV
+199 MVILQGV

-218 IQNRGT
+218 IRNLGT
-224 ITGTENAEF
+224 ITGEGSAEF
-233 TGTVVNESVG
+233 TGTVVNESKG
-243 KIVSGKFER
+243 TIKSGKFER
-252 IEDASATGVCNEV
+252 IEDASAAGVCNAV

-298 FLSYVTPNDME
+298 FSSQVTPDDME

-320 TVDLTGKQVAGE
+320 TVDLTGKQVAGI

-352 STLSI
+352 STLNI

-415 NGAIND
+415 NGAIEN
-421 GTFSGKVKN
+421 GTFSGKVTN

-437 NFIGAVTNEKT
+437 NFTGAVTNEQT

-470 KPGDNKPDDT
+470 KPGENKPDDT
-480 NKDNDKKEDTE
+480 NKGNDKKEDT
-491 PVAPVVK
+491 
-498 RYDLTVKNA
+498 YDLTVKNA

-647 KLLDSPADDIS
+647 KLLWTEAGKPAPAAVMAEDATDEQKALTWAVESQLISADKPADAS
-658 PLTGRELVA
+658 VGRWEVI
-667 RKVKA
+667 RGWNRVKE
-672 LSIMA
+672 M
-677 GSYGEKQRA
+677 K
-686 EFNVVN
+686 
-692 DIPAMRK
+692 
-699 LFAEWDTPIVQNP
+699 
-712 FELGKQVMYPGA
+712 
-724 AIENDFGWAKLHPV
+724 
-738 VEGYKNYHKM
+738 
-748 PYDRASWDL
+748 
-757 LSVVYLLHPEY
+757 
-768 FTESEPGTVAVDD
+768 
-781 KGFTNFTPGPDGR
+781 
-794 HRWLTATP
+794 
-802 EQLTRLRDCIVRTTT
+802 
-817 RAPKHTEL
+817 

>member
-1 MSGNI
+1 MSGDI
-6 TLTDTL
+6 TLTGTL

-33 QRAFNISNDGTLEI
+33 QRAFNISNGGTLEI

-59 GTVTGHGGAIYMEG
+59 GTVTGSGGAIYMEG

-95 GVYMSDG
+95 GVYMRDG

-115 APEGAGVKMYPD
+115 APEGAGVEMYPD

-151 IAWSGTSKFIMSGGT
+151 IAWSGTSKFTMSGGT

-177 SARSNTEILLSG
+177 SAGSNTEITLSG
-189 GTITNSERYD
+189 GTITNNEDYD
-199 MVIHTGV
+199 MVIHRKVTL
-206 QLHVNNATVSGK
+206 QVNSATVSGK

-224 ITGTENAEF
+224 ITGTGNAEF

-243 KIVSGKFER
+243 KIVSGKFKR
-252 IEDASATGVCNEV
+252 IEDASTAGVCNAV
-265 EYEAYVKLIGHRWP
+265 EYEAYVKLIGHSWP
-279 DESTLKAIQD
+279 DESTLRAIQD

-298 FLSYVTPNDME
+298 FLSYVTPDDME
-309 NTLTIPEGVTV
+309 NTLTIPEDVTV
-320 TVDLTGKQVAGE
+320 TVDLTGKQVAGENE

-387 KATQF
+387 KTTQF

-421 GTFSGKVKN
+421 GTFSGKVTN

-437 NFIGAVTNEKT
+437 NFTGAVTNEQT
-448 GVISGGKFDESKLT
+448 GVISGGKFDENKLT

-480 NKDNDKKEDTE
+480 NKDNE
-491 PVAPVVK
+491 

-647 KLLDSPADDIS
+647 KLLWTEAGKPAPAAVMAEDATDEQKALTWAVESQLISADKPADAS
-658 PLTGRELVA
+658 VGRWEVI
-667 RKVKA
+667 RGWNRVKE
-672 LSIMA
+672 M
-677 GSYGEKQRA
+677 K
-686 EFNVVN
+686 
-692 DIPAMRK
+692 
-699 LFAEWDTPIVQNP
+699 
-712 FELGKQVMYPGA
+712 
-724 AIENDFGWAKLHPV
+724 
-738 VEGYKNYHKM
+738 
-748 PYDRASWDL
+748 
-757 LSVVYLLHPEY
+757 
-768 FTESEPGTVAVDD
+768 
-781 KGFTNFTPGPDGR
+781 
-794 HRWLTATP
+794 
-802 EQLTRLRDCIVRTTT
+802 
-817 RAPKHTEL
+817 

>member
-1 MSGNI
+1 MSGDI
-6 TLTDTL
+6 TLTGTL
-12 SINNKKLS
+12 SINNKELS

-33 QRAFNISNDGTLEI
+33 QRAFNISNGGTLEI

-115 APEGAGVKMYPD
+115 ASEGAGVKMYPD

-151 IAWSGTSKFIMSGGT
+151 IAWSGTSKFTMSGGT

-224 ITGTENAEF
+224 IIGTGNAEF
-233 TGTVVNESVG
+233 TGTVVNESAG
-243 KIVSGKFER
+243 MIKSGKFKR
-252 IEDASATGVCNEV
+252 IEDASTAGVCNEV
-265 EYEAYVKLIGHRWP
+265 EYEAYVKLIGYSWP

-298 FLSYVTPNDME
+298 FLSYVTPYGIPPYAMD

-339 NHGNLTLIDSGTG
+339 NYGNLTLIDSGTG
-352 STLSI
+352 GTLNI
-357 PIENNGTLNANG
+357 PIENDGTLNANG

-404 ENGTFSGEVTN
+404 ENGTFSGKVT
-415 NGAIND
+415 
-421 GTFSGKVKN
+421 N

-437 NFIGAVTNEKT
+437 NFTGAVTNEKT
-448 GVISGGKFDESKLT
+448 GVISGGKFDESQLT

-531 KVPENAEVTVKY
+531 KVPKNAEVTVKY
-543 TAPTDAIVFDLW
+543 TAPADAIVFDLW

-647 KLLDSPADDIS
+647 KLLWTEAGKPAPAAVMAEDATDEQKALTWAVESQLISADKPADAS
-658 PLTGRELVA
+658 VGRWEVI
-667 RKVKA
+667 RGWNRVKE
-672 LSIMA
+672 M
-677 GSYGEKQRA
+677 K
-686 EFNVVN
+686 
-692 DIPAMRK
+692 
-699 LFAEWDTPIVQNP
+699 
-712 FELGKQVMYPGA
+712 
-724 AIENDFGWAKLHPV
+724 
-738 VEGYKNYHKM
+738 
-748 PYDRASWDL
+748 
-757 LSVVYLLHPEY
+757 
-768 FTESEPGTVAVDD
+768 
-781 KGFTNFTPGPDGR
+781 
-794 HRWLTATP
+794 
-802 EQLTRLRDCIVRTTT
+802 
-817 RAPKHTEL
+817 

>member
-1 MSGNI
+1 MSGDI
-6 TLTDTL
+6 TLTGTL

-33 QRAFNISNDGTLEI
+33 QRAFNISNGGTLEI

-84 IQGFTASTSGG
+84 IQGFTASISGG
-95 GVYMSDG
+95 GVYMRDG

-151 IAWSGTSKFIMSGGT
+151 IASSGTSKFTMSGGT

-233 TGTVVNESVG
+233 TGTVVNESAG
-243 KIVSGKFER
+243 KIESGKFKR
-252 IEDASATGVCNEV
+252 IEDASTTGVCNAV
-265 EYEAYVKLIGHRWP
+265 EYEAYVKLIGHSWP
-279 DESTLKAIQD
+279 DESTLRAIQD

-298 FLSYVTPNDME
+298 FLSYVTPDDME

-352 STLSI
+352 GTLSI
-357 PIENNGTLNANG
+357 PIENYGTLNANG

-421 GTFSGKVKN
+421 GTFSGNVTN

-437 NFIGAVTNEKT
+437 NFTGAVTNEKT
-448 GVISGGKFDESKLT
+448 GVISGGKFDESQLT

-470 KPGDNKPDDT
+470 KPGDNKPGDNKPDDT
-480 NKDNDKKEDTE
+480 NKDNDKKEDT
-491 PVAPVVK
+491 
-498 RYDLTVKNA
+498 YDLTVKNA

-575 MPAQAVT
+575 MPPQAVT

-647 KLLDSPADDIS
+647 KLLWTEAGKPDPAAVMAEDATDEQKALTWAVESQLISADKPADAS
-658 PLTGRELVA
+658 VGRWEVI
-667 RKVKA
+667 RGWNRVKE
-672 LSIMA
+672 M
-677 GSYGEKQRA
+677 K
-686 EFNVVN
+686 
-692 DIPAMRK
+692 
-699 LFAEWDTPIVQNP
+699 
-712 FELGKQVMYPGA
+712 
-724 AIENDFGWAKLHPV
+724 
-738 VEGYKNYHKM
+738 
-748 PYDRASWDL
+748 
-757 LSVVYLLHPEY
+757 
-768 FTESEPGTVAVDD
+768 
-781 KGFTNFTPGPDGR
+781 
-794 HRWLTATP
+794 
-802 EQLTRLRDCIVRTTT
+802 
-817 RAPKHTEL
+817 

>member
-1 MSGNI
+1 MKKRLISMALAVSMAVSIMPAPALATVGGGGTTLGDDAI
-6 TLTDTL
+6 TLSDATGGTSSGTATLVSDLTGLTDAATNGGNVQLSGDIMLTGTL

-20 IDLNGHTITAANN
+20 IDLNGHTITAAKN
-33 QRAFNISNDGTLEI
+33 QRAFNISNGGTLEI

-52 KGIIQGN
+52 NGIIQGN
-59 GTVTGHGGAIYMEG
+59 GTVTGHGGAIYMGG

-206 QLHVNNATVSGK
+206 QLRVNNATVSGK

-224 ITGTENAEF
+224 ITGTGNAEF
-233 TGTVVNESVG
+233 TGTVVNESAG
-243 KIVSGKFER
+243 KIESGKFKR
-252 IEDASATGVCNEV
+252 IEDASTAGVRNAV
-265 EYEAYVKLIGHRWP
+265 EYEAYVKLIGYSWP

-298 FLSYVTPNDME
+298 FLSYVTPNGIPPYGMD

-339 NHGNLTLIDSGTG
+339 NYGNLTLIDSGTG
-352 STLSI
+352 GTLNI

-392 SGGVTNESDGKI
+392 SGGVTNESNGKI
-404 ENGTFSGEVTN
+404 ENGTFSGKVT
-415 NGAIND
+415 
-421 GTFSGKVKN
+421 N

-437 NFIGAVTNEKT
+437 NFTGAVTNEKT

-462 NNGGTLPP
+462 NNGGTLPQ

-647 KLLDSPADDIS
+647 KLLWTEAGKPAPAAVMAEDATDEQKALTWAVESQLISADKPADAS
-658 PLTGRELVA
+658 VGRWEVI
-667 RKVKA
+667 RGWNRVKE
-672 LSIMA
+672 M
-677 GSYGEKQRA
+677 K
-686 EFNVVN
+686 
-692 DIPAMRK
+692 
-699 LFAEWDTPIVQNP
+699 
-712 FELGKQVMYPGA
+712 
-724 AIENDFGWAKLHPV
+724 
-738 VEGYKNYHKM
+738 
-748 PYDRASWDL
+748 
-757 LSVVYLLHPEY
+757 
-768 FTESEPGTVAVDD
+768 
-781 KGFTNFTPGPDGR
+781 
-794 HRWLTATP
+794 
-802 EQLTRLRDCIVRTTT
+802 
-817 RAPKHTEL
+817 

>member
-1 MSGNI
+1 MKKRLISMALAVSMAVSIMPAPALATVGGGGKTSGDDAITLSDATGGTSSGTATSVSDLTGLTAAATNGGNVQLSDDI
-6 TLTDTL
+6 TLTGTL

-52 KGIIQGN
+52 NGIIQGN

-115 APEGAGVKMYPD
+115 ASEGAGVKMYPG
-127 SGNTCTFTMSD
+127 SGNTCTFTMSG

-177 SARSNTEILLSG
+177 SAGSNTEILLSG

-206 QLHVNNATVSGK
+206 QLHVNDATVSGK

-224 ITGTENAEF
+224 ITGTGNAEF
-233 TGTVVNESVG
+233 TGTVVNESAG
-243 KIVSGKFER
+243 KIESGKFKR
-252 IEDASATGVCNEV
+252 IEDASTAGVRNAV
-265 EYEAYVKLIGHRWP
+265 EYEAYVKLIGHSWP
-279 DESTLKAIQD
+279 NESTLRAIQD

-298 FLSYVTPNDME
+298 FLSYVTPDDME
-309 NTLTIPEGVTV
+309 NTLTIPEDVTV

-352 STLSI
+352 STLNI

-421 GTFSGKVKN
+421 GTFSGEVTNNGAIENGTFSGKVTN

-437 NFIGAVTNEKT
+437 NFTGAVTNEQT

-470 KPGDNKPDDT
+470 KPGDNKPGDNKPGDNKPDDT
-480 NKDNDKKEDTE
+480 NKDNDKKEDT
-491 PVAPVVK
+491 
-498 RYDLTVKNA
+498 YDLTVKNA

-647 KLLDSPADDIS
+647 KLLWTEAGKPAPAAVMAEDATDEQKALTWAVESQIISADKPADAS
-658 PLTGRELVA
+658 VGRWEVI
-667 RKVKA
+667 RGWNRVKE
-672 LSIMA
+672 M
-677 GSYGEKQRA
+677 K
-686 EFNVVN
+686 
-692 DIPAMRK
+692 
-699 LFAEWDTPIVQNP
+699 
-712 FELGKQVMYPGA
+712 
-724 AIENDFGWAKLHPV
+724 
-738 VEGYKNYHKM
+738 
-748 PYDRASWDL
+748 
-757 LSVVYLLHPEY
+757 
-768 FTESEPGTVAVDD
+768 
-781 KGFTNFTPGPDGR
+781 
-794 HRWLTATP
+794 
-802 EQLTRLRDCIVRTTT
+802 
-817 RAPKHTEL
+817 

>member
-1 MSGNI
+1 MSGDI
-6 TLTDTL
+6 TLTGTL
-12 SINNKKLS
+12 SINNKELS

-33 QRAFNISNDGTLEI
+33 QRAFNINGGTLEI

-52 KGIIQGN
+52 N
-59 GTVTGHGGAIYMEG
+59 GTVTGRGGAIYMEG

-84 IQGFTASTSGG
+84 IQGFTVSKHGGGVYMSGGTFTMTGGKIYNCSSSGTDLSGG
-95 GVYMSDG
+95 GVYMAEG
-102 TFNMTG
+102 TFDMSG
-108 GAIENCT
+108 GSIENCT
-115 APEGAGVKMYPD
+115 AHEGAGVKMYPD
-127 SGNTCTFTMSD
+127 SENTTCTFTMSG

-177 SARSNTEILLSG
+177 SSRSNTEILLSG
-189 GTITNSERYD
+189 GTIANNEDYD
-199 MVIHTGV
+199 MVIHRKVTL
-206 QLHVNNATVSGK
+206 QVNSATVSGK
-218 IQNRGT
+218 IRNFGT
-224 ITGTENAEF
+224 ITGEGSAEF
-233 TGTVVNESVG
+233 TGTVVNESAG
-243 KIVSGKFER
+243 EIKSGKFKR
-252 IEDASATGVCNEV
+252 IEDASPAGVRNEV
-265 EYEAYVKLIGHRWP
+265 EYEAYVKLIDYSWP
-279 DESTLKAIQD
+279 DESTLRAIQD

-298 FLSYVTPNDME
+298 FLSYVAPNAMT

-339 NHGNLTLIDSGTG
+339 NYGNLTLIGSGTG
-352 STLSI
+352 STLNI
-357 PIENNGTLNANG
+357 PIENYGTLNANG

-421 GTFSGKVKN
+421 GTFSGKVTN

-437 NFIGAVTNEKT
+437 NFTGAVTNEQT

-567 KENPLTFK
+567 KENPLTFR

-647 KLLDSPADDIS
+647 KLLWTEAGKPAPAAVMAEDATDEQKALTWAVESQLISADKPADAS
-658 PLTGRELVA
+658 VGRWEVI
-667 RKVKA
+667 RGWNRVKE
-672 LSIMA
+672 M
-677 GSYGEKQRA
+677 K
-686 EFNVVN
+686 
-692 DIPAMRK
+692 
-699 LFAEWDTPIVQNP
+699 
-712 FELGKQVMYPGA
+712 
-724 AIENDFGWAKLHPV
+724 
-738 VEGYKNYHKM
+738 
-748 PYDRASWDL
+748 
-757 LSVVYLLHPEY
+757 
-768 FTESEPGTVAVDD
+768 
-781 KGFTNFTPGPDGR
+781 
-794 HRWLTATP
+794 
-802 EQLTRLRDCIVRTTT
+802 
-817 RAPKHTEL
+817 

>member
-1 MSGNI
+1 MSDDI
-6 TLTDTL
+6 TLTGTL

-52 KGIIQGN
+52 NGIIQGN

-95 GVYMSDG
+95 GVYMSGG

-115 APEGAGVKMYPD
+115 ASEGAGVKMYPD

-177 SARSNTEILLSG
+177 SAYSNTEILLSG

-199 MVIHTGV
+199 MVILQGV

-218 IQNRGT
+218 IRNLGT
-224 ITGTENAEF
+224 ITGEGSAEF
-233 TGTVVNESVG
+233 TGTVVNESKG
-243 KIVSGKFER
+243 TIKSGKFER
-252 IEDASATGVCNEV
+252 IEDASAAGVCNAV

-298 FLSYVTPNDME
+298 FSSQVTPDDME

-320 TVDLTGKQVAGE
+320 TVDLTGKQVAGI

-339 NHGNLTLIDSGTG
+339 NHGNMTLIDSGTG
-352 STLSI
+352 STLNI

-404 ENGTFSGEVTN
+404 ENGTFSGKVT
-415 NGAIND
+415 
-421 GTFSGKVKN
+421 N

-437 NFIGAVTNEKT
+437 NFTGAVTNEQT

-480 NKDNDKKEDTE
+480 NKDNDKKEDT
-491 PVAPVVK
+491 
-498 RYDLTVKNA
+498 YDLTVKNA

-647 KLLDSPADDIS
+647 KLLWTEAGKPAPAAVMAEDATDEQKALTWAVESQLISADKPADAS
-658 PLTGRELVA
+658 VGRWEVI
-667 RKVKA
+667 RGWNRVKE
-672 LSIMA
+672 M
-677 GSYGEKQRA
+677 K
-686 EFNVVN
+686 
-692 DIPAMRK
+692 
-699 LFAEWDTPIVQNP
+699 
-712 FELGKQVMYPGA
+712 
-724 AIENDFGWAKLHPV
+724 
-738 VEGYKNYHKM
+738 
-748 PYDRASWDL
+748 
-757 LSVVYLLHPEY
+757 
-768 FTESEPGTVAVDD
+768 
-781 KGFTNFTPGPDGR
+781 
-794 HRWLTATP
+794 
-802 EQLTRLRDCIVRTTT
+802 
-817 RAPKHTEL
+817 

>member
-6 TLTDTL
+6 ALTGTL
-12 SINNKKLS
+12 SINNKNLS

-33 QRAFNISNDGTLEI
+33 QRAFNISNGGTLEI

-52 KGIIQGN
+52 NGIIQGN
-59 GTVTGHGGAIYMEG
+59 GTVTGSGGAIYMEG

-95 GVYMSDG
+95 GVYMRDG

-138 SAEIKNCSNDGVS
+138 LAEIKNCSNDGVS

-177 SARSNTEILLSG
+177 SSGSNTEITLSG

-233 TGTVVNESVG
+233 TGTVVNESAG
-243 KIVSGKFER
+243 KIESGKFKR
-252 IEDASATGVCNEV
+252 IEDASPAGVSNAV
-265 EYEAYVKLIGHRWP
+265 EYEAYVKLIGHSWP
-279 DESTLKAIQD
+279 DKSTLRAIQD

-298 FLSYVTPNDME
+298 FLSYVTPDDME

-339 NHGNLTLIDSGTG
+339 NYGNLTLIDSGTG
-352 STLSI
+352 GTLNI
-357 PIENNGTLNANG
+357 PIENDGTLNANG

-421 GTFSGKVKN
+421 GTFSGKVTN

-437 NFIGAVTNEKT
+437 NFTGAVTNEKT
-448 GVISGGKFDESKLT
+448 GVISGGKFDENKLT

-480 NKDNDKKEDTE
+480 NKDNDKKEDT
-491 PVAPVVK
+491 
-498 RYDLTVKNA
+498 YDLTVKNA

-647 KLLDSPADDIS
+647 KLLWTEAGKPAPATVMAEDATDEQKALTWAVESQLISADKPADAS
-658 PLTGRELVA
+658 VGRWEVI
-667 RKVKA
+667 RGWNRVKE
-672 LSIMA
+672 M
-677 GSYGEKQRA
+677 K
-686 EFNVVN
+686 
-692 DIPAMRK
+692 
-699 LFAEWDTPIVQNP
+699 
-712 FELGKQVMYPGA
+712 
-724 AIENDFGWAKLHPV
+724 
-738 VEGYKNYHKM
+738 
-748 PYDRASWDL
+748 
-757 LSVVYLLHPEY
+757 
-768 FTESEPGTVAVDD
+768 
-781 KGFTNFTPGPDGR
+781 
-794 HRWLTATP
+794 
-802 EQLTRLRDCIVRTTT
+802 
-817 RAPKHTEL
+817 

>member
-1 MSGNI
+1 MNGDI
-6 TLTDTL
+6 TLTGTL
-12 SINNKKLS
+12 SINNKNLS

-33 QRAFNISNDGTLEI
+33 QRAFNISNGGTLEI

-59 GTVTGHGGAIYMEG
+59 GTVTGSGGAIYMKG

-84 IQGFTASTSGG
+84 IQGFTVSAHGGGVYMSGGTFTMTGGKIYNCSSSGTNLSGG
-95 GVYMSDG
+95 GVYMAEG
-102 TFNMTG
+102 TFDMSG
-108 GAIENCT
+108 GSIENCT
-115 APEGAGVKMYPD
+115 AHEGAGVEMYPD

-151 IAWSGTSKFIMSGGT
+151 IAWSGTSKFTMRGGT
-166 IDNNKGYGLWT
+166 IDNNKRYGLLT

-189 GTITNSERYD
+189 GTITNSESYD
-199 MVIHTGV
+199 MVIHAGV
-206 QLHVNNATVSGK
+206 KLYVNNATVSGK

-224 ITGTENAEF
+224 ITGTGNAEF
-233 TGTVVNESVG
+233 TGTVVNERVG
-243 KIVSGKFER
+243 KIESGKFKR
-252 IEDASATGVCNEV
+252 IEDASTAGVCNAV

-279 DESTLKAIQD
+279 DESTLRAIQD
-289 KAHGNAQLK
+289 KAYGNAQLK
-298 FLSYVTPNDME
+298 FPSYVTPNDME

-357 PIENNGTLNANG
+357 PIENYGTLNANG

-421 GTFSGKVKN
+421 GTFSGKVTN

-437 NFIGAVTNEKT
+437 NFTGAVINEKT

-647 KLLDSPADDIS
+647 KLLWTEAGKPAPAAVMAEDATDEQKALTWAVESQLISADKPADAS
-658 PLTGRELVA
+658 VGRWEVI
-667 RKVKA
+667 RGWNRVKE
-672 LSIMA
+672 M
-677 GSYGEKQRA
+677 K
-686 EFNVVN
+686 
-692 DIPAMRK
+692 
-699 LFAEWDTPIVQNP
+699 
-712 FELGKQVMYPGA
+712 
-724 AIENDFGWAKLHPV
+724 
-738 VEGYKNYHKM
+738 
-748 PYDRASWDL
+748 
-757 LSVVYLLHPEY
+757 
-768 FTESEPGTVAVDD
+768 
-781 KGFTNFTPGPDGR
+781 
-794 HRWLTATP
+794 
-802 EQLTRLRDCIVRTTT
+802 
-817 RAPKHTEL
+817 

>member
-1 MSGNI
+1 MKKRLISMALAVSMAVSIMPAPALATVGGGGTTLGDDAITLSDATGGTSSGTATPVSDLTGLTDAVRKGGNVQLSGNI

-12 SINNKKLS
+12 SINSKKLS

-33 QRAFNISNDGTLEI
+33 QRAFNISNGGTLEI
-47 KDSVG
+47 KDSMG
-52 KGIIQGN
+52 NGIIQGN

-95 GVYMSDG
+95 GVYMRDG

-115 APEGAGVKMYPD
+115 ASEGAGVKMYPD

-151 IAWSGTSKFIMSGGT
+151 IASSGTSKFTMSGGT

-233 TGTVVNESVG
+233 TGTVVNESAG
-243 KIVSGKFER
+243 KIESGKFKR
-252 IEDASATGVCNEV
+252 IEDASTAGVCNAV
-265 EYEAYVKLIGHRWP
+265 EYEAYVKLIGHSWP
-279 DESTLKAIQD
+279 DKSTLRAIQD

-298 FLSYVTPNDME
+298 FLSYVTPDDME

-320 TVDLTGKQVAGE
+320 TVDLTGKQVAGV
-332 NAEKKII
+332 NTEKKII

-357 PIENNGTLNANG
+357 PIENYGTLNANG

-421 GTFSGKVKN
+421 GTFSGKVTN

-437 NFIGAVTNEKT
+437 NFTGAVTNEKT

-470 KPGDNKPDDT
+470 KPGDNKPGDNKPDDT
-480 NKDNDKKEDTE
+480 NKDNDKKEDT
-491 PVAPVVK
+491 
-498 RYDLTVKNA
+498 YDLTVKNA

-647 KLLDSPADDIS
+647 KLLWTEAGKPAPAAVMAEDATDEQKALTWAVESQLISADKPADAS
-658 PLTGRELVA
+658 VGRWEVI
-667 RKVKA
+667 RGWNRVKE
-672 LSIMA
+672 M
-677 GSYGEKQRA
+677 K
-686 EFNVVN
+686 
-692 DIPAMRK
+692 
-699 LFAEWDTPIVQNP
+699 
-712 FELGKQVMYPGA
+712 
-724 AIENDFGWAKLHPV
+724 
-738 VEGYKNYHKM
+738 
-748 PYDRASWDL
+748 
-757 LSVVYLLHPEY
+757 
-768 FTESEPGTVAVDD
+768 
-781 KGFTNFTPGPDGR
+781 
-794 HRWLTATP
+794 
-802 EQLTRLRDCIVRTTT
+802 
-817 RAPKHTEL
+817 

>member
-1 MSGNI
+1 MSGDI
-6 TLTDTL
+6 ALTGTL

-33 QRAFNISNDGTLEI
+33 QGAFNISNGGKLEI

-59 GTVTGHGGAIYMEG
+59 GTVTGSGGAIYMKG

-84 IQGFTASTSGG
+84 IQGFTVSAHGGGVYMSGGTFTMTGGKIYNCSSSGTNLSGG
-95 GVYMSDG
+95 GVYMAEG
-102 TFNMTG
+102 TFDMSG
-108 GAIENCT
+108 GSIENCT
-115 APEGAGVKMYPD
+115 AHEGAGVEMYPD

-177 SARSNTEILLSG
+177 SSGSNTEITLSG
-189 GTITNSERYD
+189 GTITNSESYD
-199 MVIHTGV
+199 MVIHKGV
-206 QLHVNNATVSGK
+206 QLRVNDATVSGK

-233 TGTVVNESVG
+233 TGTVVNESAG
-243 KIVSGKFER
+243 KIESGKFKR
-252 IEDASATGVCNEV
+252 IEDASTAGVCNAV
-265 EYEAYVKLIGHRWP
+265 KYEAYVKLIGHRWP
-279 DESTLKAIQD
+279 NEETLRQLQNKVQ
-289 KAHGNAQLK
+289 GNVQLK
-298 FLSYVTPNDME
+298 FLSYVTPDDME

-332 NAEKKII
+332 NDEKKII

-352 STLSI
+352 STLNI
-357 PIENNGTLNANG
+357 PIENYGTLNANG

-421 GTFSGKVKN
+421 GTFSGKVTN

-437 NFIGAVTNEKT
+437 NFTGAVINEKA

-470 KPGDNKPDDT
+470 KPGDNKPGDNKPDDT
-480 NKDNDKKEDTE
+480 NKDNDKKEDT
-491 PVAPVVK
+491 
-498 RYDLTVKNA
+498 YDLTVKNA

-647 KLLDSPADDIS
+647 KLLWTEAGKPAPAAVMAEDATDEQKALTWAVESQLISADKPADAS
-658 PLTGRELVA
+658 VGRWEVI
-667 RKVKA
+667 RGWNRVKE
-672 LSIMA
+672 M
-677 GSYGEKQRA
+677 K
-686 EFNVVN
+686 
-692 DIPAMRK
+692 
-699 LFAEWDTPIVQNP
+699 
-712 FELGKQVMYPGA
+712 
-724 AIENDFGWAKLHPV
+724 
-738 VEGYKNYHKM
+738 
-748 PYDRASWDL
+748 
-757 LSVVYLLHPEY
+757 
-768 FTESEPGTVAVDD
+768 
-781 KGFTNFTPGPDGR
+781 
-794 HRWLTATP
+794 
-802 EQLTRLRDCIVRTTT
+802 
-817 RAPKHTEL
+817 

>member
-1 MSGNI
+1 MSGDI
-6 TLTDTL
+6 TLTGTL

-20 IDLNGHTITAANN
+20 IDLNGYTITAANN
-33 QRAFNISNDGTLEI
+33 QRAFNISNGGTLEI

-84 IQGFTASTSGG
+84 IQGFTASISGG
-95 GVYMSDG
+95 GVYMRDG

-151 IAWSGTSKFIMSGGT
+151 IASSGTSKFTMSGGT

-233 TGTVVNESVG
+233 TGTVVNESAG
-243 KIVSGKFER
+243 KIESGKFKR
-252 IEDASATGVCNEV
+252 IEDASTAGVCNAV
-265 EYEAYVKLIGHRWP
+265 EYEAYVKLIGHSWP
-279 DESTLKAIQD
+279 DESTLRAIQD

-298 FLSYVTPNDME
+298 FLSYVTPDDME

-374 EVTNKGTITTTGE
+374 EVTNKGAITTTGE

-392 SGGVTNESDGKI
+392 SGGVTNESNGKI
-404 ENGTFSGEVTN
+404 ENGTFSGNVT
-415 NGAIND
+415 
-421 GTFSGKVKN
+421 N

-437 NFIGAVTNEKT
+437 NFTGAVTNEQT

-575 MPAQAVT
+575 MPAQTVT

-647 KLLDSPADDIS
+647 KLLWTEAGKPAPAAVMAEDATDEQKALTWAVESQLISADKPADAS
-658 PLTGRELVA
+658 VGRWEVI
-667 RKVKA
+667 RGWNRVKE
-672 LSIMA
+672 M
-677 GSYGEKQRA
+677 K
-686 EFNVVN
+686 
-692 DIPAMRK
+692 
-699 LFAEWDTPIVQNP
+699 
-712 FELGKQVMYPGA
+712 
-724 AIENDFGWAKLHPV
+724 
-738 VEGYKNYHKM
+738 
-748 PYDRASWDL
+748 
-757 LSVVYLLHPEY
+757 
-768 FTESEPGTVAVDD
+768 
-781 KGFTNFTPGPDGR
+781 
-794 HRWLTATP
+794 
-802 EQLTRLRDCIVRTTT
+802 
-817 RAPKHTEL
+817 

>member
-1 MSGNI
+1 MSGDI
-6 TLTDTL
+6 TLTGTL
-12 SINNKKLS
+12 SINNKELS

-33 QRAFNISNDGTLEI
+33 QRAFNISNGGTLEI

-52 KGIIQGN
+52 NGIIQGN

-84 IQGFTASTSGG
+84 IQGFTASISGG
-95 GVYMSDG
+95 GVYMRDG

-151 IAWSGTSKFIMSGGT
+151 IASSGTSKFTMSGGT

-224 ITGTENAEF
+224 ITGEGSAEF
-233 TGTVVNESVG
+233 TGTVVNESAG
-243 KIVSGKFER
+243 MIKSGKFKR
-252 IEDASATGVCNEV
+252 IEDASTAGVYNEV
-265 EYEAYVKLIGHRWP
+265 EYEAYVKLIGYSWP

-298 FLSYVTPNDME
+298 FLSYVTPNGIPPYGMD

-320 TVDLTGKQVAGE
+320 TVDLTGKQVAGKD
-332 NAEKKII
+332 AEKKII

-421 GTFSGKVKN
+421 GTFSGKVTN

-437 NFIGAVTNEKT
+437 NFTGAVINEKT
-448 GVISGGKFDESKLT
+448 GVISGGKFDENKLT

-480 NKDNDKKEDTE
+480 NKDNDKKEATE

-555 SINSDAKLDVNV
+555 SINSDAKLDANV
-567 KENPLTFK
+567 KENPLTFR

-647 KLLDSPADDIS
+647 KLLWTEAGKPAPAAVMAEDATDEQKALTWAVESQLISADKPADAS
-658 PLTGRELVA
+658 VGRWEVI
-667 RKVKA
+667 RGWNRVKE
-672 LSIMA
+672 M
-677 GSYGEKQRA
+677 K
-686 EFNVVN
+686 
-692 DIPAMRK
+692 
-699 LFAEWDTPIVQNP
+699 
-712 FELGKQVMYPGA
+712 
-724 AIENDFGWAKLHPV
+724 
-738 VEGYKNYHKM
+738 
-748 PYDRASWDL
+748 
-757 LSVVYLLHPEY
+757 
-768 FTESEPGTVAVDD
+768 
-781 KGFTNFTPGPDGR
+781 
-794 HRWLTATP
+794 
-802 EQLTRLRDCIVRTTT
+802 
-817 RAPKHTEL
+817 

>member
-1 MSGNI
+1 LTGLTAAAANGGNVQLRGNI

-33 QRAFNISNDGTLEI
+33 QRAFNINGGTLEI

-52 KGIIQGN
+52 NGIIQGN
-59 GTVTGHGGAIYMEG
+59 GTVTGSGGAIHMEG

-151 IAWSGTSKFIMSGGT
+151 IAWSGTSRFIMSGGT

-177 SARSNTEILLSG
+177 SSGSNTEILLNG

-199 MVIHTGV
+199 MVIHKGV
-206 QLHVNNATVSGK
+206 QLHVDNATVSGK

-224 ITGTENAEF
+224 ITGTGNAEF
-233 TGTVVNESVG
+233 TGTVVNESNG
-243 KIVSGKFER
+243 RIESGKFKR
-252 IEDASATGVCNEV
+252 IEDASAVGVCNAV
-265 EYEAYVKLIGHRWP
+265 EYEAYVKLIGYSWP

-298 FLSYVTPNDME
+298 FLSYVTPNGIPPYGME

-320 TVDLTGKQVAGE
+320 TVDLTGKQVAGV
-332 NAEKKII
+332 NTEKKII

-352 STLSI
+352 GTLNI

-421 GTFSGKVKN
+421 GTFSGKVTN

-437 NFIGAVTNEKT
+437 NFTGAVTNEQT

-480 NKDNDKKEDTE
+480 NKDNDKKEDT
-491 PVAPVVK
+491 
-498 RYDLTVKNA
+498 YDLTVKNA
-507 EVTVKDADGKAV
+507 EVTVKNADGKAV

-567 KENPLTFK
+567 KENPLTFT
-575 MPAQAVT
+575 MPDKAVT

-647 KLLDSPADDIS
+647 KLLWTEAGKPAPAAVMAEDATDEQKALTWAVESQLISADKPADAS
-658 PLTGRELVA
+658 VGRWEVI
-667 RKVKA
+667 RGWNRVKE
-672 LSIMA
+672 M
-677 GSYGEKQRA
+677 K
-686 EFNVVN
+686 
-692 DIPAMRK
+692 
-699 LFAEWDTPIVQNP
+699 
-712 FELGKQVMYPGA
+712 
-724 AIENDFGWAKLHPV
+724 
-738 VEGYKNYHKM
+738 
-748 PYDRASWDL
+748 
-757 LSVVYLLHPEY
+757 
-768 FTESEPGTVAVDD
+768 
-781 KGFTNFTPGPDGR
+781 
-794 HRWLTATP
+794 
-802 EQLTRLRDCIVRTTT
+802 
-817 RAPKHTEL
+817 